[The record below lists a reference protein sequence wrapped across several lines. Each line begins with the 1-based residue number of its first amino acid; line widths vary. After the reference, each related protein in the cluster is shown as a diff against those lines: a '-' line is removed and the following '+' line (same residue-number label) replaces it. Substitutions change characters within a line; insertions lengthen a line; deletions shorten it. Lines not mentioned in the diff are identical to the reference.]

1 MLSAVIITKN
11 EANTI
16 ARVLKPLQS
25 LTNDIVVIDSN
36 STDRTIE
43 ICKAHGAR
51 VIQQEWLGFS
61 ATKNFGHTQ
70 AKNPWILSVDADEVI
85 SDELRHSLQN
95 LQPKRDT
102 VYALDRLT
110 DLYGTPIYHS
120 GWYPDWKIRVFQRD
134 DVRWEGD
141 FVHETLCVPKDFRV
155 VKLSGKLFHHSYK
168 NAEDH
173 LRHID
178 RYARLAAEEMYARG
192 KKPNF
197 VNLHLAPP
205 FRWFKTYILKRG
217 FLDGKAGKIIAQRDA
232 HFVRLKYRLL
242 REIIQGKE

>member
-11 EANTI
+11 EADTI
-16 ARVLKPLQS
+16 AKVLQPLQS

-36 STDRTIE
+36 STDGTID

-51 VIQQEWLGFS
+51 VIQQKWLGFS

-70 AKNPWILSVDADEVI
+70 AKNPWILSLDADEVL
-85 SDELRHSLQN
+85 SNELLYALKSLQP
-95 LQPKRDT
+95 QRKT

-110 DLYGTPIYHS
+110 DLYGTPVYHS
-120 GWYPDWKIRVFQRD
+120 GWYPDWKIRVFHRD

-141 FVHETLCVPKDFRV
+141 FVHETLHVPSDFKVAR
-155 VKLSGKLFHHSYK
+155 LNGKLFHHSYK
-168 NAEDH
+168 DALDH
-173 LRHID
+173 LNRID
-178 RYARLAAEEMYARG
+178 RYAKLAAEELYARG

-197 VNLHLAPP
+197 IKLYLAPG

-217 FLDGKAGKIIAQRDA
+217 FLDGKAGKVIARRDA

-242 REIIQGKE
+242 GEMWGE